1 MKTCVFSLWLLFLL
15 FPFSGLAQ
23 TAKPSAP
30 AEWNKIL
37 ESANKEGKLTVSI
50 PASAELRKAL
60 DENFKKKFPAIELE
74 LVVARG
80 PTHAVKIVQEKK
92 AGLNR

>member
-1 MKTCVFSLWLLFLL
+1 MKARVHSLWLLFLL
-15 FPFSGLAQ
+15 FPSTFLAQ

-30 AEWNKIL
+30 AEWSKIL
-37 ESANKEGKLTVSI
+37 EAANKEAKLTVSI

-60 DENFKKKFPAIELE
+60 DENFKKKFPAIDLE

-80 PTHAVKIVQEKK
+80 PTHAVKIVQEKRP
-92 AGLNR
+92 A